1 MMLENSGTPP
11 EPACN
16 ISNCDPAAVTSSALA
31 PSPYTTPLSVN
42 DDLPVPP
49 FATVRSFA
57 NVTVPDTSKLPSRS
71 K

>member
-1 MMLENSGTPP
+1 MIAENTGTPP
-11 EPACN
+11 APACN

-49 FATVRSFA
+49 FATVRSF
-57 NVTVPDTSKLPSRS
+57 
-71 K
+71 

>member
-1 MMLENSGTPP
+1 MTLENSGTPP

-16 ISNCDPAAVTSSALA
+16 ISNCEPAAVTSSAFD
-31 PSPYTTPLSVN
+31 PSPYTIPLLVK

-49 FATVRSFA
+49 FATVKSFP
-57 NVTVPDTSKLPSRS
+57 NVTTPDTSKLPFRS